1 MAYGFRRITPGD
13 FDPNIGVGVSLPF
26 NAPSCFSST
35 YTSSQAIKNN
45 LINWF
50 LTNKGERPLN
60 PDFGG
65 DLRRFIFEQLTQGT
79 LEGVE
84 DTIQSQLD
92 TFFPGVIVEELEVT
106 QDQIS
111 QSINIAL
118 TYTLQGTGTTDNLQ
132 LELQV

>member
-1 MAYGFRRITPGD
+1 MAYGFRRIAPGD

-65 DLRRFIFEQLTQGT
+65 DLRKFIFEQLSTGT
-79 LEGVE
+79 LDGVE
-84 DTIQSQLD
+84 DVIQSQLD
-92 TFFPGVIVEELEVT
+92 TYFPGVIVDELSVT
-106 QDQIS
+106 QDQSI
-111 QSINIAL
+111 QAINIAL
-118 TYTLQGTGTTDNLQ
+118 TYTLQGTGITDNLQ
-132 LELQV
+132 IQLT

>member
-1 MAYGFRRITPGD
+1 MAYQFRRIAPGD

-35 YTSSQAIKNN
+35 YTSANAIKNN

-65 DLRRFIFEQLTQGT
+65 NLRQFIFEQLYTGT
-79 LEGVE
+79 LDGVE
-84 DTIQSQLD
+84 DEVQSQLN
-92 TFFPGVIVEELEVT
+92 TYFPGVIVNELSVT
-106 QDQIS
+106 QDQLT
-111 QSINIAL
+111 QSINISI
-118 TYTLQGTGTTDNLQ
+118 TYSLQDTGITDNLQ
-132 LELQV
+132 IELT

>member
-1 MAYGFRRITPGD
+1 MAYGFRRIAPGD

-65 DLRRFIFEQLTQGT
+65 DLRKFIFEQLSTGT
-79 LEGVE
+79 LDGVE
-84 DTIQSQLD
+84 DVIQSQLD
-92 TFFPGVIVEELEVT
+92 TYFPGVIVDELLVT
-106 QDQIS
+106 QDQSI
-111 QSINIAL
+111 QAINIAL
-118 TYTLQGTGTTDNLQ
+118 TYTLQGTGITDNLQ
-132 LELQV
+132 IQLT